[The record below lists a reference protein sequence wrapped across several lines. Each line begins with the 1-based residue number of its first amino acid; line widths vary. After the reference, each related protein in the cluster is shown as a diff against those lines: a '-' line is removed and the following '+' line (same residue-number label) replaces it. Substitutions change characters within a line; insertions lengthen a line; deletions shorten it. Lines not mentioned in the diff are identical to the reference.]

1 MNTMKKIFLTL
12 ALAAG
17 LMVSAQVKIGTNAT
31 SLNANAVLELES
43 STKGILFPRV
53 ALTGTSNVAPLAA
66 HVQGMTVYNTATAG
80 DVTPGMYTNSGTAW
94 VKLEAGVNTIAIKT
108 ANYSLTTSDRTI
120 FMNCNEAALTVT
132 LPAVASSNG
141 RTIIISK
148 IDTTTNALTLSLPVY
163 FSSTESITTLNY
175 NTALTL
181 QCDGTSWWVI
191 AKN

>member
-1 MNTMKKIFLTL
+1 MKKIFLIL

-31 SLNANAVLELES
+31 SVNANAVLELES
-43 STKGILFPRV
+43 TTKGVLFPRV
-53 ALTGTSNVAPLAA
+53 ELMGTSNVAPLAA

-80 DVTPGMYTNSGTAW
+80 DVTPGMYTNSGAAW
-94 VKLEAGVNTIAIKT
+94 VKLEAGNNTIATKT
-108 ANYSLTTSDRTI
+108 GNYSLTTSDRTI
-120 FMNCNEAALTVT
+120 LMNCTTAALTVT

-141 RTIIISK
+141 RTIVLSK
-148 IDTTTNALTLSLPVY
+148 IDTTSNSLTFSLPVY
-163 FSSTESITTLNY
+163 FSLTESITTLNY

-181 QCDGTSWWVI
+181 QCDGTSWRVI